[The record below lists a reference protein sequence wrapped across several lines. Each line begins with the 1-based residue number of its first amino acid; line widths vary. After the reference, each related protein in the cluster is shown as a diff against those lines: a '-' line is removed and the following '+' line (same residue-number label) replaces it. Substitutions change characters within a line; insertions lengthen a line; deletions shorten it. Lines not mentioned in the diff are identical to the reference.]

1 MAAFPGPLFY
11 SLGRVSSSG
20 LVAATQVHVNF
31 DNVSVAVVLVFSGT
45 LSASESAADS
55 SEMLSFAEA
64 EVSRALDAI
73 VARHPRLVIV
83 NRVFAATPPGI
94 ALVDRIKQDSALQPC
109 DIRTVAFGEA
119 TGPLDMTGTRRA
131 PRFSMVDGIN
141 ADIDGKTASLVNLSL
156 VGAQVLSPTIL
167 KPKQRLRFTVVNE
180 GQPIRIQSVVATVA
194 VEIVKGAPRYRAG
207 IEFVNADSAALQK
220 FIDRN
225 KK

>member
-1 MAAFPGPLFY
+1 
-11 SLGRVSSSG
+11 
-20 LVAATQVHVNF
+20 
-31 DNVSVAVVLVFSGT
+31 
-45 LSASESAADS
+45 
-55 SEMLSFAEA
+55 MLSFAET
-64 EVSRALDAI
+64 EVERALDAI

-83 NRVFAATPPGI
+83 NQVFAVTSPGI

-109 DIRTVAFGEA
+109 DIRTVAFGEV

-131 PRFSMVDGIN
+131 PRFSIVDGIN
-141 ADIDGKTASLVNLSL
+141 ADIDGKPASLVNLSL

-194 VEIVKGAPRYRAG
+194 VEIVQGAPRYRAG
-207 IEFVNADSAALQK
+207 IEFVNADSAALQE

>member
-1 MAAFPGPLFY
+1 M
-11 SLGRVSSSG
+11 
-20 LVAATQVHVNF
+20 
-31 DNVSVAVVLVFSGT
+31 SVAVVLVFSGN

-73 VARHPRLVIV
+73 VARHPHLVIV
-83 NRVFAATPPGI
+83 NQVFAATPPGI

-109 DIRTVAFGEA
+109 DIRTVAFGET

-194 VEIVKGAPRYRAG
+194 VEIVQGAPRYRAG